1 MVVLADAYL
10 HSSTPP
16 LSFSSSSSSSTS
28 RLSIPQK
35 LLKALESTNKVI
47 GEYDHAGGKKEKK
60 KRSASSICAIG
71 WQRVVGFLKVKGEAQ
86 QIGTLLIRAHPCRG
100 GKPPCK
106 CPIRNQLTHIRQ
118 INLSVLR

>member
-1 MVVLADAYL
+1 MAVLADAYL

-47 GEYDHAGGKKEKK
+47 GEYDHAGGTKK
-60 KRSASSICAIG
+60 KRSDSSICAIG
-71 WQRVVGFLKVKGEAQ
+71 WQRVIGFLKVKGEA
-86 QIGTLLIRAHPCRG
+86 
-100 GKPPCK
+100 
-106 CPIRNQLTHIRQ
+106 
-118 INLSVLR
+118 